1 MGLIFLFTQVK
12 VRHKPEKDTVFCI
25 EKMQCWNV
33 TKYFYSMFSWPS
45 LPGRED
51 FNLKELPG
59 D

>member
-1 MGLIFLFTQVK
+1 
-12 VRHKPEKDTVFCI
+12 
-25 EKMQCWNV
+25 MQCWNV